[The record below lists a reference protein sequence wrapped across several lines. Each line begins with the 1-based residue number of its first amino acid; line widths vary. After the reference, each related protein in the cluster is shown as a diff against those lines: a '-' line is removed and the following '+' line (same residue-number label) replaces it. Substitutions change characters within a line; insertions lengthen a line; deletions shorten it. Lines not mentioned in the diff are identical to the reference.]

1 MTTAMI
7 YSVCGVLAY
16 LLGAIPFGL
25 LIARAKGVDI
35 RTVGSG
41 NIGATNVFRALGKW
55 WGLLAFACDA
65 LKGFIPASVF
75 PLLAKTM
82 GASGGGV
89 VLPLVCACLT
99 IAGHNWPVYLR
110 FKGGKGVATS
120 VGALVGLAPMAAVI
134 GLLTWALVFVAT
146 RYVSAA
152 SIAASIMVAGA
163 VWFFYAETGVLL
175 PSVLTVLCGLVIW
188 RHKSN
193 IQRLIHG
200 SENRFEF
207 KKKKQDGFKVHS
219 STVQWLEKSEKTSNR

>member
-1 MTTAMI
+1 MTTVII

-35 RTVGSG
+35 RAVGSG
-41 NIGATNVFRALGKW
+41 NIGATNVFRALGKG
-55 WGLLAFACDA
+55 WGILAFVCDT

-75 PLLAKTM
+75 PLLAKTLWKFD
-82 GASGGGV
+82 GDAI
-89 VLPLVCACLT
+89 LPLVCACLA

-120 VGALVGLAPMAAVI
+120 VGALIGLAPVAAGV

-146 RYVSAA
+146 RYVSLA
-152 SIAASIMVAGA
+152 SIAGAIMVAGA
-163 VWFFYAETGVLL
+163 VWIFYAQTGILL
-175 PSVLTVLCGLVIW
+175 PFVLTVLSALVIW

-193 IQRLIHG
+193 IQRLLHG
-200 SENRFEF
+200 AENRFEF
-207 KKKKQDGFKVHS
+207 KKKPL
-219 STVQWLEKSEKTSNR
+219 TP